1 MFWTYLVDLA
11 PSWERKKCKLIK
23 LGLCLFLFIKLTVR
37 KQLLQYSMGIFVLHL
52 NRLLEDN
59 LEFKTELRVR
69 VVKDKDLAEVEFHN
83 SLTPTGGAS
92 LLCKFHL
99 PIQNIPRAV
108 SITTIG

>member
-1 MFWTYLVDLA
+1 MD
-11 PSWERKKCKLIK
+11 
-23 LGLCLFLFIKLTVR
+23 
-37 KQLLQYSMGIFVLHL
+37 IFVLRL

-69 VVKDKDLAEVEFHN
+69 VVKDEDLAEVEFHN
-83 SLTPTGGAS
+83 TSTPTGRTS

-108 SITTIG
+108 SINCYYICHNN

>member
-1 MFWTYLVDLA
+1 MV
-11 PSWERKKCKLIK
+11 
-23 LGLCLFLFIKLTVR
+23 
-37 KQLLQYSMGIFVLHL
+37 IFVWRL

-69 VVKDKDLAEVEFHN
+69 VVKDEDLAEVEFRN
-83 SLTPTGGAS
+83 SLPPTGRTS

>member
-1 MFWTYLVDLA
+1 
-11 PSWERKKCKLIK
+11 
-23 LGLCLFLFIKLTVR
+23 
-37 KQLLQYSMGIFVLHL
+37 MGIFVLQL

-69 VVKDKDLAEVEFHN
+69 VVKDEDLAEVEFRN
-83 SLTPTGGAS
+83 TLTPTGRTS

-99 PIQNIPRAV
+99 PIQNIPREV

>member
-1 MFWTYLVDLA
+1 M
-11 PSWERKKCKLIK
+11 IK

-37 KQLLQYSMGIFVLHL
+37 KPLLQYSMGIFVLHL

-69 VVKDKDLAEVEFHN
+69 VVEDKDLAEVEFRN
-83 SLTPTGGAS
+83 SLTPTGTAS